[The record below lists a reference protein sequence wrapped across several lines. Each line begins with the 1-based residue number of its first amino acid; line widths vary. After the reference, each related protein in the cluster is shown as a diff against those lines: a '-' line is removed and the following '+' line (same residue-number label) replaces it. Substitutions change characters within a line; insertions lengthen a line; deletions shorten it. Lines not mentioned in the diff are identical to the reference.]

1 VRRDPSEGSDRSE
14 GSLARAARVALSLVV
29 LPHELVH
36 LLVFAPWGR
45 GLRIDLAPPLDETR
59 GVPLARVG
67 GGFDPAIPLPALR
80 FAAVAPTVVYPAL
93 ALLLGTVLA
102 PATPAALVLTALFAA
117 WAAPSAGDLTVFLDA
132 RAVRETGS
140 LVFRWPSPR
149 LADPLSAVLSV
160 VATLV
165 VAAGLLL

>member
-140 LVFRWPSPR
+140 LDIRGPSPR

>member
-1 VRRDPSEGSDRSE
+1 MSDAPVGSAVRP
-14 GSLARAARVALSLVV
+14 LARVGRLALALLVY
-29 LPHELVH
+29 PHELVH
-36 LLVFAPWGR
+36 LSVLAPWGR
-45 GLRIDLAPPLDETR
+45 DLRIDLAPPLDEAR

-67 GGFDPAIPLPALR
+67 GGFDPAIPLPVLR
-80 FAAVAPTVVYPAL
+80 LAAVAPTVVYPL
-93 ALLLGTVLA
+93 AAVLLGTFSPA
-102 PATPAALVLTALFAA
+102 PPVALVSTVLLAA

-132 RAVRETGS
+132 AAVRATGS
-140 LVFRWPSPR
+140 LDVRGPSPR